1 MGSDKQARA
10 AAISTNQESWQR
22 ARRPEQK
29 QQRQSAIVAA
39 ARTLVDDGGVEH
51 ATLSAIAKSA
61 GISKANCYRYYE
73 SREAI
78 LLDVF
83 LQEAQDHTRCVVQA
97 LSAHVGSNDVDATAT
112 IIVRNTVARPR
123 LLNLVSVLWSVL
135 ERNISEALI
144 TDFKRQFHTLSA
156 EWARVINLVHPKL
169 TQQQAEVFASCHL
182 MFISSAWQ
190 AANPPPA
197 VAAVM
202 QRAEFCGSR
211 IEFQPLLQAHTLNL
225 LKGMLAEH

>member
-1 MGSDKQARA
+1 MGSDKQART
-10 AAISTNQESWQR
+10 AAISTSQDSWQR

-29 QQRQSAIVAA
+29 QQRQSAIIAA
-39 ARTLVDDGGVEH
+39 ARKLVDEGGVDN

-83 LQEAQDHTRCVVQA
+83 LQEAKDHTQCIVQA
-97 LSAHVGSNDVDATAT
+97 LTAYIGSNDVNATAT
-112 IIVRNTVARPR
+112 VIVQNTVERPR
-123 LLNLVSVLWSVL
+123 LLNLVSALWSVL
-135 ERNISEALI
+135 ERNISEELI

-156 EWARVINLVHPKL
+156 QWARIINQVHPQL
-169 TQQQAEVFASCHL
+169 SQQQAEVFASCYL
-182 MFISSAWQ
+182 LFIASAWQ

-211 IEFQPLLQAHTLNL
+211 IEFQPILHAHTLAL
-225 LKGMLAEH
+225 LKGMLAEQ